1 MAKTYYKYAK
11 RETTPVDYAGAAKDL
26 SEGLMATVTGL
37 EKKAEKAAGEV
48 AAAKSKI
55 EEEFAKEEER
65 KRKEDEALQKQYGDK
80 VSRAADLPL
89 SYQEDYKTVQSTI
102 LDLSSDAA
110 DLKAKLKRDY
120 EAGKMTTKDYNRRV
134 NNIRDQFKMMKQTAV
149 TSLDMVN
156 ATNEAMQNGT
166 ALPIQHDMLTR
177 ILKGRFDSTNA
188 QYNID
193 EEGNIFADI
202 TDPETGKVEQMSVY
216 DMNKLSM
223 QRFDVFD
230 IDGQAESL
238 VEDIGKVLENYRTS
252 GMTTEQLLE
261 KEVMQRGNE
270 ISTPMDYIK
279 KNIDGY
285 SDNQLASILQMKM
298 SQDYK
303 RSMNPADFGNDDVVV
318 YTISPLS
325 GQYEAKLTDNQKQ
338 AARDFATA
346 AVLTQLNPLKKPTTS
361 GRETEA
367 QKKRAGYVKQATKEI
382 EVLAKLFEA
391 KSPDD
396 VNEVLTTYSEQIQK
410 LGGQDFQSARVV
422 GDELVVEYLN
432 PIVEEGEPKML
443 EKRFKMPRDNFKDFV
458 MTIGPAITGD
468 DRLSGLYDEAVAGSD
483 IDVDELVGGSSSGE
497 FKITSP
503 MPEFSEKES
512 VIMNQFDDLDSYLN
526 EANRNKNYISV
537 ADKYF
542 DEFDIDGEASVSPDG
557 VMTITANGITETV
570 KLHEI
575 DEDRNKIE
583 LKSTRRTDLKNA
595 LKRIHNKLRKGA
607 TTTGGAAGD
616 DILGS

>member
-1 MAKTYYKYAK
+1 MAKTYYGYK
-11 RETTPVDYAGAAKDL
+11 RREGLQAIDYLGAAKDL
-26 SEGLMATVTGL
+26 TEGLTGIFEER
-37 EKKAEKAAGEV
+37 EKERET
-48 AAAKSKI
+48 I
-55 EEEFAKEEER
+55 EEEIRKAEEEAKDVPMGDSSTLNEMVLDSSNGAAEALR
-65 KRKEDEALQKQYGDK
+65 VQAQLMRNGVIRPSEYTKFKQNTLDGVKDLKEGAASLNKNITDAKTAIDAGTASVSTMTFMEDAMKNTWFDRTRMYTDPKTGHLMIVRTDEKGKDIDGSETTMRNFKNQTKQIINRYDVEKETSSFTKTLGEDVRLALKDPNIKTIKDALQK
-80 VSRAADLPL
+80 
-89 SYQEDYKTVQSTI
+89 TTI
-102 LDLSSDAA
+102 
-110 DLKAKLKRDY
+110 
-120 EAGKMTTKDYNRRV
+120 
-134 NNIRDQFKMMKQTAV
+134 
-149 TSLDMVN
+149 
-156 ATNEAMQNGT
+156 
-166 ALPIQHDMLTR
+166 
-177 ILKGRFDSTNA
+177 
-188 QYNID
+188 
-193 EEGNIFADI
+193 
-202 TDPETGKVEQMSVY
+202 DPETGEEYTNFQLIDQWVESIT
-216 DMNKLSM
+216 DA
-223 QRFDVFD
+223 D
-230 IDGQAESL
+230 A
-238 VEDIGKVLENYRTS
+238 
-252 GMTTEQLLE
+252 
-261 KEVMQRGNE
+261 
-270 ISTPMDYIK
+270 
-279 KNIDGY
+279 
-285 SDNQLASILQMKM
+285 ASILVDELGGKY
-298 SQDYK
+298 SATGDVNEKGKAGKVYYK
-303 RSMNPADFGNDDVVV
+303 IDP
-318 YTISPLS
+318 
-325 GQYEAKLTDNQKQ
+325 
-338 AARDFATA
+338 TA
-346 AVLTQLNPLKKPTTS
+346 ANKNTRTADLTPEQRKAAEEYLKRNIYAQLDYVETPAPTTS

-526 EANRNKNYISV
+526 EANRNKDYISV

>member
-1 MAKTYYKYAK
+1 MLKFSNAAAEQMRVNNTLLRNGQMKPSEYTPFRQNVMDAAVSYKKIAENYNSMMDEFVLRQQENKAGGLEAYQAGLVQQMADLSNTIPVIDPVTGKVFNAPLGADGKPDMKRAMAVRDMQNMAYQKYDRFDMDAQLNPIVDKYGKDVRVFNKLGVKTKEDITARKDFEKSVDTAISQYSDEQLASVL
-11 RETTPVDYAGAAKDL
+11 VDYADKYKFTDDP
-26 SEGLMATVTGL
+26 SEDPSEFIQLGRDGRLANRLLPTLTDDQ
-37 EKKAEKAAGEV
+37 KK
-48 AAAKSKI
+48 
-55 EEEFAKEEER
+55 
-65 KRKEDEALQKQYGDK
+65 EA
-80 VSRAADLPL
+80 
-89 SYQEDYKTVQSTI
+89 
-102 LDLSSDAA
+102 
-110 DLKAKLKRDY
+110 RDII
-120 EAGKMTTKDYNRRV
+120 K
-134 NNIRDQFKMMKQTAV
+134 
-149 TSLDMVN
+149 
-156 ATNEAMQNGT
+156 
-166 ALPIQHDMLTR
+166 
-177 ILKGRFDSTNA
+177 
-188 QYNID
+188 
-193 EEGNIFADI
+193 
-202 TDPETGKVEQMSVY
+202 
-216 DMNKLSM
+216 
-223 QRFDVFD
+223 
-230 IDGQAESL
+230 
-238 VEDIGKVLENYRTS
+238 
-252 GMTTEQLLE
+252 EQLYMKLDYVE
-261 KEVMQRGNE
+261 
-270 ISTPMDYIK
+270 TPAPAIK
-279 KNIDGY
+279 P
-285 SDNQLASILQMKM
+285 SA
-298 SQDYK
+298 
-303 RSMNPADFGNDDVVV
+303 
-318 YTISPLS
+318 
-325 GQYEAKLTDNQKQ
+325 E
-338 AARDFATA
+338 
-346 AVLTQLNPLKKPTTS
+346 
-361 GRETEA
+361 

-468 DRLSGLYDEAVAGSD
+468 DRLSGLYDEAVAGAD

-503 MPEFSEKES
+503 MPEFSEKEG

-570 KLHEI
+570 KLHKI
-575 DEDRNKIE
+575 DKDDNKIE